1 VAENQ
6 QNSQDLQPNSF
17 KAFMNPVVVLAGII
31 VLSVL
36 FLILCAIF
44 GWDKGELQNMSRT
57 DYARGLI
64 TYLFAVVTIGTAV
77 VLVVSALTTSA
88 DDRHEKQFQ
97 RGKEILSL
105 LLGVFGTIVGFCF
118 GAEVSGSSGTS
129 GFRRQWPYGEAVHE
143 GHGQTFTVINRSRP
157 EMPRPPD

>member
-1 VAENQ
+1 
-6 QNSQDLQPNSF
+6 
-17 KAFMNPVVVLAGII
+17 MNPVVVLAGII

-44 GWDKGELQNMSRT
+44 GWDKGVLQNMSRT

-88 DDRHEKQFQ
+88 DDRPIHH
-97 RGKEILSL
+97 
-105 LLGVFGTIVGFCF
+105 
-118 GAEVSGSSGTS
+118 
-129 GFRRQWPYGEAVHE
+129 AVP
-143 GHGQTFTVINRSRP
+143 TTT
-157 EMPRPPD
+157 PR